1 MFQERLAVAPDGAGR
16 LEIGLV
22 SSLHKLSSG
31 EWEELTRG
39 LGLFLSRPYLLAIEE
54 ATDTRPMYL
63 TARDGWGQLV
73 GGLPCY
79 LWDGSPDPGMDTY
92 EPYRIGARWRLS
104 RRAREAL
111 WRPTLV
117 VGSRSGYQTPLAV
130 RGGRDLDGGLVV
142 ARLATEVAQLAE
154 GLGAQSVGWMW
165 LRPTAASQLLP
176 SLRRSE
182 DLVLAGPSCSIPIRW
197 SSFDGYLRHLSSQ
210 RRRSARRE
218 LELFSVSGMTI
229 EQARLS
235 ECLEEVAPLGASLQ
249 RRYGHEVSAAEL
261 AKELSFQARHLDQAS
276 VVLLCRRGGRLVA
289 FTLLYR
295 WDDTLYA
302 RLAGF
307 DYEHVAGS
315 AAYFNLAFYQPI
327 RLAIETGATSLHLG
341 MASWQA
347 KALRG
352 AEFEPQWIVVWPPPR
367 TSGAWRRA
375 AARESAN
382 GGQARWWASTFPAQ
396 VDPTTD
402 WRWTVEGLRRGPSE
416 GGHAAG
422 APAWEALVS

>member
-1 MFQERLAVAPDGAGR
+1 MFQERLVAAPDGAGSVS
-16 LEIGLV
+16 IGRV
-22 SSLHKLSSG
+22 SSLHDLPSG

-54 ATDTRPMYL
+54 ATATRPMYL
-63 TARDGWGQLV
+63 LARDAGGQLV

-92 EPYRIGARWRLS
+92 EPYRMGARWRLS

-117 VGSRSGYQTPLAV
+117 VGSRSGYQTPLAICGGHHLD
-130 RGGRDLDGGLVV
+130 RGRVV
-142 ARLATEVAQLAE
+142 ARLAREVALLAE

-176 SLRRSE
+176 NLRRSE

-218 LELFSVSGMTI
+218 AALFSASGMTI
-229 EQARLS
+229 ERAHLS

-249 RRYGHEVSAAEL
+249 LRYGHQVSAAEL
-261 AKELSFQARHLDQAS
+261 AKELSAQARHLDQES
-276 VVLLCRRGGRLVA
+276 VVLLCRRDGRLVA

-307 DYEHVAGS
+307 DYEQVAGS
-315 AAYFNLAFYQPI
+315 AAYFNLAFYEPVQ
-327 RLAIETGATSLHLG
+327 LAIETGATSLHLG
-341 MASWQA
+341 MASWKP
-347 KALRG
+347 KAFRG
-352 AEFEPQWIVVWPPPR
+352 AVFEPQWIVVWPPPR
-367 TSGAWRRA
+367 ISGAWRRA
-375 AARESAN
+375 AKREAAQ
-382 GGQARWWASTFPAQ
+382 GEPARWFASTFPAQ
-396 VDPTTD
+396 VELSTD
-402 WRWTVEGLRRGPSE
+402 WRWTVEGLRRGPGE
-416 GGHAAG
+416 GGDAAG
-422 APAWEALVS
+422 TPTQEVL

>member
-1 MFQERLAVAPDGAGR
+1 VFQERLAAAPDGAGS

-22 SSLHKLSSG
+22 SSLHEFPPG

-54 ATDTRPMYL
+54 ATATRPMYL
-63 TARDGWGQLV
+63 TTRDGGGQLV

-79 LWDGSPDPGMDTY
+79 LSDGSPDPGMDTY
-92 EPYRIGARWRLS
+92 EPYRMGARWRLS

-130 RGGRDLDGGLVV
+130 RPGRHLESGWVV
-142 ARLATEVAQLAE
+142 ARLAEEVAQLAQR
-154 GLGAQSVGWMW
+154 LGAQSVGWMW
-165 LRPTAASQLLP
+165 LRPTAAAALLP

-182 DLVLAGPSCSIPIRW
+182 DLVLAGPSCSIPISW
-197 SSFDGYLRHLSSQ
+197 SSFDGYLSHLTAQ

-218 LELFSVSGMTI
+218 RELFFASGLTI
-229 EQARLS
+229 GQARLS
-235 ECLEEVAPLGASLQ
+235 DCLEEVAPLGASLQ
-249 RRYGHEVSAAEL
+249 RRYGHQVSAAEL
-261 AKELSFQARHLDQAS
+261 AQELSCQARHLDAQS
-276 VVLLCRRGGRLVA
+276 VVLLCRRGDRLVA

-307 DYEHVAGS
+307 DYDQVAGS

-327 RLAIETGATSLHLG
+327 QLAIETGATNLHLG
-341 MASWQA
+341 MASWKA

-375 AARESAN
+375 AERESAS
-382 GGQARWWASTFPAQ
+382 GGPAGWWASTFPAQ
-396 VDPTTD
+396 VDPNTD
-402 WRWTVEGLRRGPSE
+402 WRWTVEGLRRGPDE
-416 GGHAAG
+416 GGHAVG
-422 APAWEALVS
+422 AAWEALES